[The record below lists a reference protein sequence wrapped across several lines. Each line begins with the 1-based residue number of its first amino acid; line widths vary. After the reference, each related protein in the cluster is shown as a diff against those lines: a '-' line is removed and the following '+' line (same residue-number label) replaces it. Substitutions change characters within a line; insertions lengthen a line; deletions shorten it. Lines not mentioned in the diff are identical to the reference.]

1 MKRVYLSML
10 SIAAVL
16 SISMPRPS
24 AQAPAGRGQAP
35 PAAPAAPGAPAPG
48 GGAGRGQQADPW
60 AGKKHLLFVADT
72 LTGYQ
77 HTYLSHAM
85 ALIERMGRE
94 SGIYDTLLRTDM
106 QLVTKKPIS
115 NGNAK
120 NLNYFDAIFFAGS
133 GEGTLTDD
141 QKADLLSF
149 VHDDGKGFIGSH
161 AAGVRYRMTWPE
173 FGELLGGF
181 QASEYGIV
189 DKDIIVEDPKF
200 PGMDQFPLHFTF
212 KDQLTVVGKPYSRD
226 NVHVI
231 MRLDPDKLDPADRNT
246 QLRPDHDF
254 PIVYSK
260 MYGKG
265 RVFFSSFGHPDE
277 TWDDPRIQK
286 LYLEGIKY
294 VLGITNP
301 DVTPKPFPGAGK

>member
-1 MKRVYLSML
+1 MRRIHLLLLSM
-10 SIAAVL
+10 AALVA
-16 SISMPRPS
+16 ISVPRPL
-24 AQAPAGRGQAP
+24 AQAPAGPGQAT
-35 PAAPAAPGAPAPG
+35 PAAPAPG
-48 GGAGRGQQADPW
+48 GGRGQAAADPW

-94 SGIYDTLLRTDM
+94 SGLYNTLIRTDM
-106 QLVTKKPIS
+106 QLITKKPLS

-120 NLNYFDAIFFAGS
+120 NLNYFDAVFFAGS

-141 QKADLLSF
+141 QRADLLSF

-161 AAGVRYRMTWPE
+161 AAGVGYRLTWPE

-200 PGMDQFPLHFTF
+200 PGMDAFPLHFTF
-212 KDQLTVVGKPYSRD
+212 KDQFTVVGKPYSRD

-231 MRLDPDKLDPADRNT
+231 MRLDPAKLDPADRNT
-246 QLRPDHDF
+246 QLRPDGDF

-277 TWDDPRIQK
+277 TWDDPRVQK
-286 LYLEGIKY
+286 MYLEGVKF
-294 VLGITNP
+294 VLGLTNP
-301 DVTPKPFPGAGK
+301 DVTPRPMPK